1 MIPFIIMLSALGGI
15 KVDSFIKILRLE
27 MQDVLLIL
35 PLRNIVF
42 KVRKK
47 KKNDNI
53 LMIFTMDLEIHS
65 DTNIQRALC
74 R

>member
-1 MIPFIIMLSALGGI
+1 MLSALGGI

-47 KKNDNI
+47 KNDNI

>member
-1 MIPFIIMLSALGGI
+1 MLSALGGI

-47 KKNDNI
+47 KKK
-53 LMIFTMDLEIHS
+53 
-65 DTNIQRALC
+65 R
-74 R
+74 